1 MKMTQAIH
9 SRNFQVDDV
18 KRRFQTPASVRPLR
32 GSLSSCLKILM
43 TRVLVEEYY
52 ESCTRLMTMT
62 LSSLKQCSCG
72 RNEDDGRQ
80 LTRQPQINVYY
91 STAVSYIRTRVRT
104 FSANNTFYTS
114 VGSETGLK
122 KRILFCPNICGLENK
137 RSRSSRYMTVGCS
150 CGFGNERSR
159 STRLMT
165 LGLLLWSRERKIPI
179 H

>member
-1 MKMTQAIH
+1 MMMKMTQAIH

-91 STAVSYIRTRVRT
+91 STAVSCIRTKVRK

-122 KRILFCPNICGLENK
+122 KRIFI
-137 RSRSSRYMTVGCS
+137 
-150 CGFGNERSR
+150 FFFQH
-159 STRLMT
+159 
-165 LGLLLWSRERKIPI
+165 LWSREQEIPI
-179 H
+179 HQIHDGGLQLWLRERIDPNPLDE